1 MKKMIVT
8 VALAMVSIGASAQT
22 STATAVTTTA
32 ATAKVKKAKK
42 KVKKDEKA
50 NSANV
55 APATTDS
62 AAVTTATTA
71 PAAAVA
77 PAAATS
83 TATAPAAG
91 PTKKWGVSL
100 VNDISTDYAGGKEM
114 KNAIIENAGYLGAS
128 YKITATEKA
137 GVRQYYMHSYDPNN
151 AKNLEGSDIKQSFT
165 AATISTKIESIFGS
179 DAFSPTL
186 IYFFPGHTAE
196 VNNYGKDLDGFMGQ
210 LRGDAWVNWTL
221 NPRWSVSYYGSLRQT
236 LGAKETFTTE
246 SGDPGSFEATSR
258 MLNIGYV
265 NYTINDSVSLYYN
278 AGLDSRMSTEKQTS
292 TKDDFVSSVGSTLG
306 FLDGKLTF
314 YTDVGVTTS
323 LKSKGVAEANPEL
336 YKKEN
341 IAYTLTTIIAL

>member
-1 MKKMIVT
+1 MKKIILT

-22 STATAVTTTA
+22 STTTTTTTSTEA
-32 ATAKVKKAKK
+32 AAPVKAKAKAKKKAKK
-42 KVKKDEKA
+42 EEKKDGA
-50 NSANV
+50 SV
-55 APATTDS
+55 AP
-62 AAVTTATTA
+62 ATTA
-71 PAAAVA
+71 PAAAIA

-83 TATAPAAG
+83 TAAAPAAAA
-91 PTKKWGVSL
+91 PTKKWGVNL
-100 VNDISTDYAGGKEM
+100 VNDISTDYAGGNDM
-114 KNAIIENAGYLGAS
+114 KNAIIDNAGYLGAS
-128 YKITATEKA
+128 YKITAKEKV
-137 GVRQYYMHSYDPNN
+137 GVRQYYSHSYDPNN
-151 AKNLEGSDIKQSFT
+151 AKDLEGSDIKQSFT
-165 AATISTKIESIFGS
+165 VATISTKIESIFGS

-186 IYFFPGHTAE
+186 LYFFPGHTAE
-196 VNNYGKDLDGFMGQ
+196 INNYGKDLDGFAGQ
-210 LRGDAWVNWTL
+210 LRGDAFVNWTL
-221 NPRWSVSYYGSLRQT
+221 NPRWSLSYYGSLRQT

-265 NYTINDSVSLYYN
+265 NYTINDNVSLYYN

-323 LKSKGVAEANPEL
+323 LKSKGVAETSPEL

-341 IAYTLTTIIAL
+341 IAYTLTTIISL